1 MLEYFL
7 CLNLLML
14 TRLVY
19 LRKDEAVG
27 IKWNLWL
34 TGLQLILVMLCF
46 SFTTALWLVVVLL
59 LAVGGLNLLF
69 ESRLLKNGWRIC
81 TLLTLV
87 IGIDLLLGGSDG
99 LQVRPAILSLTALF
113 TSTSG
118 LLQVSPG
125 LSGEKLLGVL
135 FGLLVLTNEINLFI
149 RMVFHHFGME
159 PARDAAP
166 ASTDASTHGIDR
178 HEYNTGRVI
187 GILERWLMYLVMLS
201 TNDLG
206 AIAFIVA
213 AKGLARMK
221 QLDDKVFA
229 EYMLIGTLLSMLS
242 AALMGSWVLML

>member
-27 IKWNLWL
+27 LKWNLCL
-34 TGLQLILVMLCF
+34 TCLQLILVMLCF
-46 SFTTALWLVVVLL
+46 SFTTALWLVLLL
-59 LAVGGLNLLF
+59 LAVVGGLNLAF
-69 ESRLLKNGWRIC
+69 EYRLLKNGWRLY
-81 TLLTLV
+81 TLLTFV
-87 IGIDLLLGGSDG
+87 IGIDLISGSGG
-99 LQVRPAILSLTALF
+99 LQLRPATVSIAAFF

-125 LSGEKLLGVL
+125 LAGEKLLGVL

-149 RMVFHHFGME
+149 RMVFRHFGME
-159 PARDAAP
+159 PARDTTP
-166 ASTDASTHGIDR
+166 TSMDASNHGIDR

-242 AALMGSWVLML
+242 AVLMGSWVLLL